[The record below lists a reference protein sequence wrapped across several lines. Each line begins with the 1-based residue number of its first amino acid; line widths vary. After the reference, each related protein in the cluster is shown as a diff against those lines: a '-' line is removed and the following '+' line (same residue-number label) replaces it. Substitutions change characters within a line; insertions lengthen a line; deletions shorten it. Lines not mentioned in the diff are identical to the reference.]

1 MPRYFVLYILAL
13 LLLHTKGQ
21 SQYSVLQSGQWFKLR
36 VKQPGVYRI
45 SRATL
50 SKMGFNVNTDPR
62 KIKIFGYPSGML
74 PQANSAFRPDG
85 LTELAIKVIGEEDGV
100 FNQHD
105 YIYFYAEGADK
116 IVFDQQRQIFGYE
129 KNLYSEYNFY
139 FITSGTTNG
148 KRITSLPDQDGNFPV
163 VDWFDNFVYHET
175 DLYNELKSG
184 RQWFGEKFDLITELT
199 FNFPVPGI
207 LPESNIL
214 LVSEVMAQ
222 SFTSTAFNLF
232 INNQPVGIH
241 TMGPIPNDR
250 YAVKGQLSRDTFLV
264 PAAALNV
271 AASQQLSLRY
281 VYQKSASTRS
291 IGYLSYFLLQTKQ
304 QLRLSGNQLI
314 FRSGTSVQ
322 NPVSEFRISNCTPQ
336 TEVWNVTDPFNAA
349 LQQTTFQAGVITFS
363 APSSTLQTYTAFNP
377 NAPEPEPEGKV
388 PNQNLRG
395 LPAANLII
403 ITHDDFLSEALRLA
417 AHRQAVSGWGVNVVT
432 TRQVYNEFSGGRQ
445 DIIALRDFIKHQYD
459 KTPGTLKAVL
469 LFGKASYDYR
479 NILPNNRN
487 FVPTYQSHN
496 SLHPLLTYS
505 SDDYFGFLENHE
517 GEWSESPAVNHT
529 LDVAVG
535 RLPVK
540 TIIEARQVV
549 DKIIYYE
556 TTPSLNRAWRKT
568 IAFVADDGDNNLH
581 ALHADLLGQNIEQ
594 YYAHAD
600 IRKLYLDAFPQTS
613 GAAGQQAP
621 EARAELER
629 LFSDG
634 AFIINYSGHGSERQW
649 AHERLLDELLISSLQ
664 NKRLPILVTA
674 TCEFGRQDD
683 PVFVSGAELLLLKPA
698 AGAIAL
704 VSTSRPVFA
713 SNNFFL
719 NEAFYEALFN
729 NPPQYLGEVFRITK
743 NNSLAGVAN
752 RNFSLLGDP
761 SLTLL
766 MPPHNIVF
774 TGIYSQSSSD
784 TLRAL
789 SQVTIKGE
797 VRNPD
802 GTLNTLFNGKVQLTL
817 FDKPTE
823 TSTLGNENPPFT
835 YNEYRTL
842 LFRGQASVENG
853 RFTANFTLPKSINYA
868 IGNGKVTAYAYTAHA
883 WQNAAGYSSDFKVGL
898 SEENYTIDTT
908 PPSINLYVG
917 DTTFTEGSEV
927 PSNTMLIARLYDAS
941 GISPSSFGI
950 GNTLSAF
957 LDDDEWV
964 DLTRYY
970 ESDPDDYTR
979 GTVRYPLINLAPG
992 MHRVTLK
999 AWDTHNN
1006 SSAATITFR
1015 VGDGGL
1021 IISEFAAYPNPFS
1034 GSTRLYFSH
1043 NYAGRDLE
1051 VQLEIL
1057 SPLKGLISRQIYQI
1071 TESPV
1076 RTELQEWRP
1085 DEQAE
1090 NLTPGI
1096 YLARLVVR
1104 SLTNGSKN
1112 ERVTKLIYLK

>member
-1 MPRYFVLYILAL
+1 MPGYFVLFVLAL
-13 LLLHTKGQ
+13 LLFQPEGQ
-21 SQYSVLQSGQWFKLR
+21 AQTSVLQSGHWFKLR

-45 SRATL
+45 SRSML

-74 PQANSAFRPDG
+74 PQANSAFRPDD
-85 LTELAIKVIGEEDGV
+85 LTELAIKVTGEEDGV

-116 IVFDQQRQIFGYE
+116 IVFDQQRQIFSYE
-129 KNLYSEYNFY
+129 KNLYSEYNYY
-139 FITSGTTNG
+139 FITSGTTSG

-163 VDWFDNFVYHET
+163 VDWFDNLIYHET
-175 DLYNELKSG
+175 DLHNELKSG
-184 RQWFGEKFDLITELT
+184 RQWFGEKFDLTTELT
-199 FNFPVPGI
+199 FNFRVPGV

-222 SFTSTAFNLF
+222 SFASTTFNIF
-232 INNQPVGIH
+232 INNQPVG
-241 TMGPIPNDR
+241 TQAMGPIPNDR
-250 YAVKGQLSRDTFLV
+250 YAVKGQVNRDTFIV
-264 PAAALNV
+264 PVAALNI

-281 VYQKSASTRS
+281 VYQKSTSTRS

-304 QLRLSGNQLI
+304 QLRLPGNQLI
-314 FRSGTSVQ
+314 FRSGTSTQ
-322 NPVSEFRISNCTPQ
+322 NPVSAFRISNCTPQ
-336 TEVWNVTDPFNAA
+336 TEVWNVTDPFNVA
-349 LQQTTFQAGVITFS
+349 LQQTTFQSGVVSFS
-363 APSSTLQTYTAFNP
+363 APSATLQTYAAFNP
-377 NAPEPEPEGKV
+377 NAPEPEPYGKV

-403 ITHDDFLSEALRLA
+403 ITHDDFLYEALRLA
-417 AHRQAVSGWGVNVVT
+417 AHRQTVSGWGVNVVT
-432 TRQVYNEFSGGRQ
+432 TTQVYNEFSGGRQ
-445 DIIALRDFIKHQYD
+445 DITALRNFIKHQYD

-487 FVPTYQSHN
+487 FVPTYQSRN

-505 SDDYFGFLENHE
+505 SDDYFGFLETHE

-529 LDVAVG
+529 LDVSIG

-540 TIIEARQVV
+540 TITEARQVV

-581 ALHADLLGQNIEQ
+581 ALHADLLAQNIEQ
-594 YYAHAD
+594 HYAHAD

-729 NPPQYLGEVFRITK
+729 NPPQFLGEVFRLTK

-752 RNFSLLGDP
+752 RNFSLIGDP
-761 SLTLL
+761 SLSLL
-766 MPPHNIVF
+766 IPENNIVF
-774 TGIYSQSSSD
+774 TEISNQHNSD

-789 SQVTIKGE
+789 SRVTIAGE
-797 VRNPD
+797 VRNTN
-802 GTLNTLFNGKVQLTL
+802 GSVNTSFNGIVQLTL
-817 FDKPTE
+817 YDKPTE
-823 TSTLGNENPPFT
+823 ISTLGNENTPFI
-835 YNEYRTL
+835 YNAYRTL

-853 RFTANFTLPKSINYA
+853 RFTASFTLPKSINYA
-868 IGNGKVTAYAYTAHA
+868 VGSGKADAYAYTAHA
-883 WQNAAGYSSDFKVGL
+883 RQNAAGYSRNFKVGL
-898 SEENYTIDTT
+898 SEQNYMVDTT
-908 PPSINLYVG
+908 PPIIKLYVG
-917 DTTFTEGSEV
+917 DTTFTEGGEV
-927 PSNTMLIARLYDAS
+927 PSNTLLIARLYDAS

-950 GNTLSAF
+950 GNNLSAV
-957 LDDDEWV
+957 LDDDV
-964 DLTRYY
+964 LIDLTRYY
-970 ESDPDDYTR
+970 QSDLDDYTR
-979 GTVRYPLINLAPG
+979 GTVHYPLINLSPG
-992 MHRVTLK
+992 VHRITLK

-1006 SSAATITFR
+1006 SSAATTTFR

-1021 IISEFAAYPNPFS
+1021 IITEVAAYPNPFS
-1034 GSTRLYFSH
+1034 GSTRIYFSH
-1043 NYAGRDLE
+1043 NYAGHDLD

-1057 SPLKGLISRQIYQI
+1057 SPLKGLISRQTYQI
-1071 TESPV
+1071 TESTV
-1076 RTELQEWRP
+1076 RTELPDWRP
-1085 DEQAE
+1085 DEIAE
-1090 NLTPGI
+1090 NLIPGI